1 LVKREYKLWYQADQN
16 AYISDFEIYEGK
28 NEKIEEEFREFGLGK
43 RVVLSLTKPDR
54 NQHKIVY
61 ADNYFMS
68 ITLLEKLRLKNTL
81 GCGTIQNKRKD
92 FLTNMKDDK
101 TMVDNRVV
109 NFSSN
114 FHSTQE
120 TTVKRTQKD
129 DNRIE
134 IKCPMVISDYN
145 KYMGGVDKADQRRA
159 NYGVNRRSRK
169 WWHRLFWC
177 MLHIAFVNAHA
188 IYNKLFEEKT
198 TLEFRRSITLGLIMT
213 NKTRGSSVGSIAK
226 KGSIITA
233 SPTTLQQG

>member
-1 LVKREYKLWYQADQN
+1 
-16 AYISDFEIYEGK
+16 
-28 NEKIEEEFREFGLGK
+28 
-43 RVVLSLTKPDR
+43 
-54 NQHKIVY
+54 
-61 ADNYFMS
+61 
-68 ITLLEKLRLKNTL
+68 
-81 GCGTIQNKRKD
+81 
-92 FLTNMKDDK
+92 MKDDK

-109 NFSSN
+109 NLSSN

-129 DNRIE
+129 GNRIE